1 MTFAG
6 GKFGGVNA
14 ALAVL
19 LRACLYLALCAFG
32 GKKLA
37 LQPKTGRIRP

>member
-32 GKKLA
+32 GKKNSPSN
-37 LQPKTGRIRP
+37 PKPAG